1 VFWLMC
7 GIPIMSTYG
16 EMKIFAQFDVY
27 MLLLFFSFSYI
38 MIDIGL
44 HMVNGEIRA
53 YMQVKREEMALLKKK
68 KIKLDDTLD
77 QERYS
82 NVAHTGYAF
91 SGAEGNSTLV
101 TDNLS
106 NRLKEAMFKQ
116 FYGKIFDPNLA
127 PVENPPT
134 T

>member
-1 VFWLMC
+1 MC

-82 NVAHTGYAF
+82 NVARKSYILNAIFRYGIRLQRRRGKQHARHGQ
-91 SGAEGNSTLV
+91 LV
-101 TDNLS
+101 QQTQRGDVQTIL
-106 NRLKEAMFKQ
+106 RKD
-116 FYGKIFDPNLA
+116 IRP
-127 PVENPPT
+127 
-134 T
+134 

>member
-1 VFWLMC
+1 MC

-82 NVAHTGYAF
+82 NVARK
-91 SGAEGNSTLV
+91 S
-101 TDNLS
+101 
-106 NRLKEAMFKQ
+106 
-116 FYGKIFDPNLA
+116 
-127 PVENPPT
+127 
-134 T
+134 